1 MDGCGVA
8 IGMGWVGHAE
18 GLEQDSPEFT
28 QSDLLLGRE
37 IAALASG
44 GRHLLEEGVVFRGET
59 GLGEHR
65 WGVGASRRGDKFV
78 EERATTQD
86 SKEEDVGCGRRE

>member
-8 IGMGWVGHAE
+8 IGMGWVGHSE
-18 GLEQDSPEFT
+18 GLEEDSPELAQFC
-28 QSDLLLGRE
+28 LLLSRE
-37 IAALASG
+37 IAALTSG

-65 WGVGASRRGDKFV
+65 RGVRASGRGDEFV
-78 EERATTQD
+78 EERATAQD
-86 SKEEDVGCGRRE
+86 GKEEDVGCRR

>member
-18 GLEQDSPEFT
+18 GLEQDSPELAQFC
-28 QSDLLLGRE
+28 LLLGGE

-65 WGVGASRRGDKFV
+65 RGGGASGRGDKLV

-86 SKEEDVGCGRRE
+86 GKEEDVGCGR